1 MPWPERRRPLA
12 AKAAILDARRAKR
25 SVQRFARLFAPIDIN
40 VICSALFPPRIR
52 RLHDPVRR
60 RFKPQTLGNPACMH
74 EKEEAASVSEQL
86 LQRSQLRRYFALEMA
101 Y

>member
-1 MPWPERRRPLA
+1 
-12 AKAAILDARRAKR
+12 
-25 SVQRFARLFAPIDIN
+25 
-40 VICSALFPPRIR
+40 
-52 RLHDPVRR
+52 
-60 RFKPQTLGNPACMH
+60 MH